1 VMRTIFL
8 DTSYKLNR
16 QSKVKGRLDPLS
28 CLFHDSLMQI
38 VFIMLTA
45 GTLLLVTG
53 IAIQYIPGLQPNI
66 KGRKSAT
73 PV

>member
-1 VMRTIFL
+1 
-8 DTSYKLNR
+8 
-16 QSKVKGRLDPLS
+16 
-28 CLFHDSLMQI
+28 MQI